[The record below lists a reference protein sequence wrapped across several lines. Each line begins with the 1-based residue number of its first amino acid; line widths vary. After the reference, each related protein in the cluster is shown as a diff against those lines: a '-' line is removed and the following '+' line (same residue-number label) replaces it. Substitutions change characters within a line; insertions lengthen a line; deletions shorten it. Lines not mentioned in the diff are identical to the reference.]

1 MHAARLPLAGALVLA
16 AALAAPA
23 FAQNP
28 MTGMG
33 RGSSPMFKPGPGPD
47 ELWETTVKME
57 MSGMTMG
64 GDTQQVCIR
73 KGRKEADLVP
83 TSEECT
89 TTDVKTAGNRTT
101 FSVVCKGDPPMTGTG
116 DITSTPNAT
125 NGRMTL
131 RSTRRGQEM
140 TMTQTFSSKRIGT
153 CTDQTEQVIAK
164 ADAEGKAN
172 IAKSCAESMEVLDP
186 TLFEGSS
193 PCAAQRKAFCD
204 KVAVVASELREPAGH
219 TAARRKYPATLQR
232 AFTTCGQD
240 YAAATAV
247 ACGKA
252 VAQQNWNFVGSGACD
267 DQVRANAPRFCNTGP
282 NKSPDAQ
289 YSALCARYAALTRGS
304 TAGSE
309 GATPGASSGA
319 APAQGTA
326 PKPAAPDPV
335 KSGIDAVRKLLPF

>member
-1 MHAARLPLAGALVLA
+1 MHPARLPLAGALVLA
-16 AALAAPA
+16 AALAASA
-23 FAQNP
+23 FAQSP

-33 RGSSPMFKPGPGPD
+33 RGSNPMFKPGPGPD
-47 ELWETTVKME
+47 ELWETTMKME

-64 GDTQQVCIR
+64 GDTQQVCIK
-73 KGRKEADLVP
+73 KGSKEADLVP

-89 TTDVKTAGNRTT
+89 TTDVKTSGNRTT
-101 FSVVCKGDPPMTGTG
+101 FTVVCKGDPPMTGTG

-164 ADAEGKAN
+164 ADAAGKAN
-172 IAKSCAESMEVLDP
+172 IAKACADGMEVLEP
-186 TLFEGSS
+186 TLFEGSG

-204 KVAVVASELREPAGH
+204 KVAGVAGELREPAGH
-219 TAARRKYPATLQR
+219 SAARRKYPGTLQR
-232 AFTTCGQD
+232 AFNTCGQD

-252 VAQQNWNFVGSGACD
+252 AAQLNWNFVGSGACD
-267 DQVRANAPRFCNTGP
+267 DQVRANAPKFCNTGP
-282 NKSPDAQ
+282 NRSPDPQ
-289 YSALCARYAALTRGS
+289 YAALCARYAALTRG
-304 TAGSE
+304 TVTGSE
-309 GATPGASSGA
+309 GTSPGA
-319 APAQGTA
+319 APAQATA

-335 KSGIDAVRKLLPF
+335 KSGVDAVRKLLPF

>member
-1 MHAARLPLAGALVLA
+1 MSSLRPSLAWTLVLA
-16 AALAAPA
+16 CAFALPVA
-23 FAQNP
+23 AQNP

-64 GDTQQVCIR
+64 GDTQQVCIK

-83 TSEECT
+83 TSQECT

-172 IAKSCAESMEVLDP
+172 IAKICAENMNVLEP
-186 TLFEGSS
+186 QPFEGNG
-193 PCAAQRKAFCD
+193 PCAPQKKQFCD
-204 KVAVVASELREPAGH
+204 KVTPVAAEMREPAGFS
-219 TAARRKYPATLQR
+219 AARRKYPGTLQR
-232 AFTTCGQD
+232 AFQSCSLD
-240 YAAATAV
+240 YVSVRMTACQAAAAHR
-247 ACGKA
+247 
-252 VAQQNWNFVGSGACD
+252 NWNFIGSGDCD
-267 DQVRANAPRFCNTGP
+267 DEVRKYGPQFCNVGP
-282 NKSPDAQ
+282 NRSPDPQ
-289 YSALCARYAALTRGS
+289 YAALCARYAALTRG
-304 TAGSE
+304 TQAGSD
-309 GATPGASSGA
+309 GTAPGA
-319 APAQGTA
+319 APAQTAA
-326 PKPAAPDPV
+326 PKPAAPDPL
-335 KSGIDAVRKLLPF
+335 KSGVDAVRKLLPF